1 MMPILVVIGVGL
13 TIVLIAIIGL
23 IILYKYKLNKI

>member
-1 MMPILVVIGVGL
+1 MPILVVIGVGL